1 MERIEIVENGLFL
14 VFEIADDK
22 CFKFLHFG
30 KKPFNEKDIIAR
42 STSYGFRFVEINLA
56 GYDRPYERHGNKY
69 IVTAPGWHMRYE
81 SMEDGRNQ
89 NGRIVMFVLRD
100 EITDVIGV
108 LDDKES
114 EAVLEKINAED
125 RKDVQRLLAYEP
137 ETAGGIMA
145 TEFISIDENKSIRET
160 LKYLQKEAPDAE
172 SIYYLYVVD
181 KKRILRGVV
190 SLRDIVCTDFDM
202 KISEI
207 TNTNVI
213 ALRYDMDQEEVANAF
228 EKYGF
233 ISMPVVDEKEKL
245 LGIVTADDIMEVIK
259 DESTEDIHRLGG
271 IDEEEK
277 VDGTLRESI
286 KSRLPWLM
294 VNLLTALLASAV
306 VGIFEGT
313 ISQVVTLATFMPIV
327 TGMGGNA
334 GTQTLTI
341 IVRGIALGELTGENA
356 KRILKKEILVGFTT
370 GIAIGAAIA
379 VIGYLWERNFMFGI
393 VIGTAMILNMVVATI
408 AGFIVPVILKKV
420 NVDPALASAVF
431 VTTVTDVLG
440 FFFFLGLATIFISY
454 LN

>member
-1 MERIEIVENGLFL
+1 
-14 VFEIADDK
+14 
-22 CFKFLHFG
+22 
-30 KKPFNEKDIIAR
+30 
-42 STSYGFRFVEINLA
+42 
-56 GYDRPYERHGNKY
+56 
-69 IVTAPGWHMRYE
+69 
-81 SMEDGRNQ
+81 
-89 NGRIVMFVLRD
+89 
-100 EITDVIGV
+100 
-108 LDDKES
+108 
-114 EAVLEKINAED
+114 
-125 RKDVQRLLAYEP
+125 
-137 ETAGGIMA
+137 
-145 TEFISIDENKSIRET
+145 
-160 LKYLQKEAPDAE
+160 
-172 SIYYLYVVD
+172 
-181 KKRILRGVV
+181 
-190 SLRDIVCTDFDM
+190 
-202 KISEI
+202 
-207 TNTNVI
+207 
-213 ALRYDMDQEEVANAF
+213 
-228 EKYGF
+228 
-233 ISMPVVDEKEKL
+233 MPVVDEKEKL

-341 IVRGIALGELTGENA
+341 IVRGIALGELTSENA

-440 FFFFLGLATIFISY
+440 FFFLISSSTSIPFFFGIFISSNNTSGVTVFNFSRQSSPFSASHIT
-454 LN
+454 LISPSSSKRFFNPSLIIE